1 MNLYP
6 ESQASM
12 PRFLQVLV
20 CASTV
25 SLLTSGVLAKEVE
38 ASATTYHA
46 VGTNQTSLTP
56 DRLQSALKASDLMGM
71 TVQNYQNEK
80 LAKVQDLAVDVE
92 SGRIVQVILASGGF
106 LGLGEVLTAVPP
118 GSLYADLTNRVLHLN
133 SDPEKFKNAPRFEM
147 SKWAESSS
155 TNQLMEV
162 YRYHGSSSDLRFI
175 EQGDSTVAVRPN
187 TDGSSTDLRDGTS
200 GVGWN
205 KNSAALVRQTTIP
218 KARLGELQS
227 AKKLMGS
234 TVQNLQNERI
244 GSVEDVLVDIES
256 GRLLAV
262 VVSSGG
268 FLGMG
273 DDLSAVPPTALRRG
287 SAAQTYQLDATKEQ
301 LTASP
306 HFKRTEWPD
315 FAQPTYSSTVYRA
328 YRVEPYF
335 TTDVTGSV
343 VQTGQASP
351 DRTAEKLTP
360 LDQGNGA
367 ADVDLSARIRREIMD
382 GQDFSVNAQNVK
394 IITNQGQVTLRGP
407 VDSAEEK
414 TRIGVIANDIAQ
426 VENVRNLLVVK

>member
-25 SLLTSGVLAKEVE
+25 SLLTSSVWAKEVE
-38 ASATTYHA
+38 TSATSYHG

-71 TVQNYQNEK
+71 TVQSYQNEK
-80 LAKVQDLAVDVE
+80 LGKVEDLAVDVE

-118 GSLYADLTNRVLHLN
+118 GSLHADLTNRVLHLN
-133 SDPEKFKNAPRFEM
+133 SDPEKFKNAPRFEV
-147 SKWAESSS
+147 SKWSESST
-155 TNQLMEV
+155 TNRLMEM
-162 YRYHGSSSDLRFI
+162 YRYHGRSSDLRFI
-175 EQGDSTVAVRPN
+175 EQGDTSVAVRSN
-187 TDGSSTDLRDGTS
+187 TDGSSTDRT
-200 GVGWN
+200 VVTAWN
-205 KNSAALVRQTTIP
+205 KNSADLVRQTTIP

-273 DDLSAVPPTALRRG
+273 DDLSAVPPTALRRS
-287 SAAQTYQLDATKEQ
+287 SAAQVYQLDATKEQ

-306 HFKRTEWPD
+306 RFKRTEWPD
-315 FAQPTYSSTVYRA
+315 FAQPAYSSTVYRA

-335 TTDVTGSV
+335 TTDVTADV
-343 VQTGQASP
+343 VEA
-351 DRTAEKLTP
+351 DRKQQNRTNDPLTP

-367 ADVDLSARIRREIMD
+367 ADVDISARIRRGIMD
-382 GQDFSVNAQNVK
+382 GQDFSVSAQNVK
-394 IITNQGQVTLRGP
+394 IITNQGQVTLRGQ

-426 VENVRNLLVVK
+426 VENVRNQLDVK